1 MSGAGAS
8 SFLLG
13 AHGGGSP
20 CHPPTRPGRGA
31 GAKPGRG
38 LGPSTLFSRRRPDDL
53 GKPSST
59 LHPQELGV
67 LRTRLIGVT
76 RKVYKCLLSVPH
88 AGHSHNS
95 VCQLEF
101 NIIFKALRST
111 RADSRQRGCSRW
123 CGRAGTRLGFGV
135 RGRTP
140 APRPGRRP
148 RLHRADA
155 CCSLWPSAR
164 ERRIQSS
171 SGVQATGARP
181 RPSEAGPLR
190 GVC

>member
-1 MSGAGAS
+1 MERNSDRTRGPAALVTCRAASAQPRGLALCDDGSGGGVSGAGAS

-20 CHPPTRPGRGA
+20 CRPPTRPGRGA

-59 LHPQELGV
+59 LRPQELGV

-123 CGRAGTRLGFGV
+123 CGWAGTRLGFGV
-135 RGRTP
+135 RRPHPCASSRTP
-140 APRPGRRP
+140 AP
-148 RLHRADA
+148 
-155 CCSLWPSAR
+155 SA
-164 ERRIQSS
+164 QS
-171 SGVQATGARP
+171 
-181 RPSEAGPLR
+181 
-190 GVC
+190 